1 MYTIFA
7 GINGA
12 GKSSLYKMLSNSE
25 WDTLGLRLNVDER
38 VAERGDWRDAALQVK
53 CAKEIL
59 TEINDCIK
67 NNVSFNQETTLSGM
81 TTVRKIIQAKEK
93 GFFVRLYYVFIE
105 SPDLAIKRI
114 TERVSRGGHGIPDE
128 LVRERFRA
136 SLDSLKIVVP
146 YCDKINIY
154 DNTNVFKLVAR
165 IDNGK
170 IIDKDIRINKILDE
184 YLKQYS

>member
-12 GKSSLYKMLSNSE
+12 GKSSLYKMLVNSE
-25 WDTLGLRLNVDER
+25 RDTLGLRLNVDER

-59 TEINDCIK
+59 TEINNCMK

-81 TTVRKIIQAKEK
+81 TTVKKIIQAKEK
-93 GFFVRLYYVFIE
+93 GFFVRLYYVFIDNPE
-105 SPDLAIKRI
+105 LAITRI
-114 TERVSRGGHGIPDE
+114 KERVSRGGHGIPDE

-136 SLDSLKIVVP
+136 SLDSLKIVIP
-146 YCDKINIY
+146 YCNQVEIY
-154 DNTNVFKLVAR
+154 DNTNLFKLAAM
-165 IDNGK
+165 IYNGK